1 MNSTIFLKTKG
12 GLCNRLRAIDSAI
25 ILSKKIDKKLIVIW
39 ENNHDLAANF
49 NDLFEEIKN
58 VKIVAQCPKML
69 RFFLKKKTFLKLL
82 NNTLLLNTEIT
93 TLNVKLLFKSTTFFS
108 ELKAYKH
115 IYFETEH
122 AFLYPENFKMFKPLK
137 VIQKIVNKNEV
148 LIGLHIRRTDHVSAI
163 LNSTTDLFINTIQKE
178 LDQNQT
184 TKFYL
189 ATDDLEIKS
198 ILLRMF
204 KNKIITNNF
213 ELSRLSL
220 NGAQNAV
227 VDLFS
232 LASCI
237 KIYGSLGS
245 SFSET
250 AYHIGNNELILLK

>member
-1 MNSTIFLKTKG
+1 M
-12 GLCNRLRAIDSAI
+12 CNRLRAIDSAI
-25 ILSKKIDKKLIVIW
+25 ILSKKIDKKLIIIW
-39 ENNHDLAANF
+39 ENNNDLGANF
-49 NDLFEEIKN
+49 KDFFEDIKN
-58 VKIVAQCPKML
+58 VKIVAQCPKNIS
-69 RFFLKKKTFLKLL
+69 FFLQKKTWLKLL
-82 NNTLLLNTEIT
+82 NKTLVLNTEIS
-93 TLNVKLLFKSTTFFS
+93 TLNIKLLFKSKTFLN
-108 ELKAYKH
+108 ELKRYRY

-122 AFLYPENFKMFKPLK
+122 AFLYPENFKMFKPLE
-137 VIQKIVNKNEV
+137 VIRKTVNKNEV
-148 LIGLHIRRTDHVSAI
+148 LIGLHIRRTDHVYAI
-163 LNSTTDLFINTIQKE
+163 LNSTTDIFIKTIKKE
-178 LDQNQT
+178 LEQNPT

-198 ILLRMF
+198 ILLGMF

-220 NGAQNAV
+220 NGVQSAV

-250 AYHIGNNELILLK
+250 ACHIGDNELILLK

>member
-1 MNSTIFLKTKG
+1 M
-12 GLCNRLRAIDSAI
+12 CNRLRAIDSAI
-25 ILSKKIDKKLIVIW
+25 ILSKKIDKKLIIIW
-39 ENNHDLAANF
+39 ENNNDLGANF
-49 NDLFEEIKN
+49 KDLFEDIKN
-58 VKIVAQCPKML
+58 VKIVAQCPKNIS
-69 RFFLKKKTFLKLL
+69 FFLQKKTWLKLL
-82 NNTLLLNTEIT
+82 NKTLVLNTEIS
-93 TLNVKLLFKSTTFFS
+93 TLNIKLLFKSKTFLN
-108 ELKAYKH
+108 ELKRYRY

-122 AFLYPENFKMFKPLK
+122 AFLYPENFKMFKPLE
-137 VIQKIVNKNEV
+137 VIRKTVNKNEV
-148 LIGLHIRRTDHVSAI
+148 LIGLHIRRTDHVYAI
-163 LNSTTDLFINTIQKE
+163 LNSTTDIFIKTIKKE
-178 LDQNQT
+178 LEQNPT

-198 ILLRMF
+198 ILLGMF

-220 NGAQNAV
+220 NGVQSAV

-250 AYHIGNNELILLK
+250 ACHIGDNELILLK

>member
-25 ILSKKIDKKLIVIW
+25 ILSKKIDKKLIIIW
-39 ENNHDLAANF
+39 ENNNDLGANF
-49 NDLFEEIKN
+49 KDLFEDIKN
-58 VKIVAQCPKML
+58 VKIVAQCPKNIS
-69 RFFLKKKTFLKLL
+69 FFLQKKTWLKLL
-82 NNTLLLNTEIT
+82 NKTLVLNTEIS
-93 TLNVKLLFKSTTFFS
+93 TLNIKLLFKSKTFLN
-108 ELKAYKH
+108 ELKRYRY

-122 AFLYPENFKMFKPLK
+122 AFLYPENFKMFKPLE
-137 VIQKIVNKNEV
+137 VIRKTVNKNEV
-148 LIGLHIRRTDHVSAI
+148 LIGLHIRRTDHVYAI
-163 LNSTTDLFINTIQKE
+163 LNSTTDIFIKTIKKE
-178 LDQNQT
+178 LEQNPT

-198 ILLRMF
+198 ILLGMF

-220 NGAQNAV
+220 NGVQSAV

-245 SFSET
+245 SCS
-250 AYHIGNNELILLK
+250 

>member
-49 NDLFEEIKN
+49 NDLFEEVKN

-122 AFLYPENFKMFKPLK
+122 AFLYPENFKMFKPIK
-137 VIQKIVNKNEV
+137 VIQKIVNKNET

-232 LASCI
+232 LATCI

>member
-232 LASCI
+232 LATCI

>member
-25 ILSKKIDKKLIVIW
+25 ILSKKIDKKLIIIW
-39 ENNHDLAANF
+39 ENNNDLGANF
-49 NDLFEEIKN
+49 KDLFEDIKN
-58 VKIVAQCPKML
+58 VKIVAQCPKNIS
-69 RFFLKKKTFLKLL
+69 FFLQKKTWLKLL
-82 NNTLLLNTEIT
+82 NKTLVLNTEIS
-93 TLNVKLLFKSTTFFS
+93 TLNIKLLFKSKTFLN
-108 ELKAYKH
+108 ELKRYRY

-122 AFLYPENFKMFKPLK
+122 AFLYPENFKMFKPLE
-137 VIQKIVNKNEV
+137 VIRKTVNKNEV
-148 LIGLHIRRTDHVSAI
+148 LIGLHIRRTDHVYAI
-163 LNSTTDLFINTIQKE
+163 LNSTTDIFIKTIKKE
-178 LDQNQT
+178 LEQNPT

-198 ILLRMF
+198 ILLGMF

-220 NGAQNAV
+220 NGVQSAV

-250 AYHIGNNELILLK
+250 ACHIGDNELILLK

>member
-1 MNSTIFLKTKG
+1 M
-12 GLCNRLRAIDSAI
+12 CNRLRAIDSAI
-25 ILSKKIDKKLIVIW
+25 ILSKKIDKKLIIIW
-39 ENNHDLAANF
+39 ENNNDLGVNF
-49 NDLFEEIKN
+49 KDLFEDIKN
-58 VKIVAQCPKML
+58 VKIVAQCPKNIS
-69 RFFLKKKTFLKLL
+69 FFLQKKTWLKLL
-82 NNTLLLNTEIT
+82 NKTLVLNTEIS
-93 TLNVKLLFKSTTFFS
+93 TLNIKLLFKSKTFLN
-108 ELKAYKH
+108 ELKRYRY

-122 AFLYPENFKMFKPLK
+122 AFLYPENFKMFKPLE
-137 VIQKIVNKNEV
+137 VIRKTVNKNEV
-148 LIGLHIRRTDHVSAI
+148 LIGLHIRRTDHVYAI
-163 LNSTTDLFINTIQKE
+163 LNSTTDIFIKTIKKE
-178 LDQNQT
+178 LEQNPT

-198 ILLRMF
+198 ILLGMF

-220 NGAQNAV
+220 NGVQSAV

-250 AYHIGNNELILLK
+250 ACHIGDNELILLK

>member
-25 ILSKKIDKKLIVIW
+25 ILSKKINKKLIVIW
-39 ENNHDLAANF
+39 ENNNDLGANF
-49 NDLFEEIKN
+49 NDLFEDIKD
-58 VKIVAQCPKML
+58 VKVVAQCPKNIS
-69 RFFLKKKTFLKLL
+69 FFLQKKTLLKLL
-82 NNTLLLNTEIT
+82 NNMLVLNTEIT
-93 TLNVKLLFKSTTFFS
+93 TLNIKLLFKSKTFLS
-108 ELKAYKH
+108 ELKTYRY

-178 LDQNQT
+178 LKQNST

-220 NGAQNAV
+220 NGVQNAV

-250 AYHIGNNELILLK
+250 AYHIGDNELILLK